1 MKANSQLALHTA
13 IADFHSSRRKAQLEA
28 VLNRLTG
35 RSSDLLKY
43 EELRRQFRGG
53 SSVERGLHNIP
64 IDAIVGSVGRYHD
77 FTRSFLPRQDSDE
90 QRWARVKVGVSDLS
104 GLPPVELY
112 RLGDTYFVL
121 DGHHRISVA
130 REIGA
135 THIEAYVKEV
145 QIRVK
150 LEPDDKPEQII
161 LKSEL
166 AQFLVETEFDSIL
179 PEVELKVTAP
189 GKYAAVKEHIEVHQY
204 YMGIEQEREI
214 GNEEAVRDWY
224 EQVYLPVVQIIREKG
239 LLLDFPTRTETDL
252 YLWLA
257 VYRSE
262 LEAEL
267 GWEVSTTVAVTD
279 LAERRSLTPAKIWT
293 RVYSW
298 LYDKLIPD
306 VIEAGPKPGTWRAQM
321 VPDHPETLFPTILT
335 TISDRDHEMIA
346 LQQAIHIARKERGEV
361 HGLYVRAE
369 GEADPAQTE
378 AEIQAVFDRCIS
390 GTGVNGRMIM
400 DSGVI
405 SRVVCDRARWN
416 HLVVL
421 HAAFPP
427 GDTAADRFSSG
438 LRIILHRCPRP
449 VLFVSQTLSPMD
461 RVMLAYNDSPKAQE
475 ALYIATYLAAAWD
488 CTLHVL
494 AIAERGALGF
504 EWLDRARSYIEEHG
518 VRAQYLH
525 KIGPVPRVIHAAVLQ
540 TQSNLLIMGGYK
552 APPIQEVMLGSKVDE
567 LLRTSSEPIL
577 ICN

>member
-13 IADFHSSRRKAQLEA
+13 IADFHSSRRKAKLEA

-64 IDAIVGSVGRYHD
+64 IDAIVGSVGRYYD

-189 GKYAAVKEHIEVHQY
+189 GKYAVVKEHIEVHHY

-267 GWEVSTTVAVTD
+267 GWDVSTTVAVTD
-279 LAERRSLTPAKIWT
+279 LAERRSLTPAKIWA

-298 LYDKLIPD
+298 LYDKLTPD

-378 AEIQAVFDRCIS
+378 AEIQAAFDRCIS
-390 GTGVNGRMIM
+390 GTGVNGRMVM